1 MSKKAKKI
9 CFGIIAVVI
18 VFTVAVAIL
27 TREKVP
33 TLEEKINSGAVMHD
47 GTKDSV
53 FESPEGSYSLKITS
67 VYETEPETTDKNA
80 PDTDRVVVV
89 IYEYSNDDIS
99 NGLVISSAH
108 FKAYDKSGKELKIYP
123 QANLFE
129 PGEISALGTH
139 TASVAFALSGSAENY
154 IQVDYY
160 NDLASETPDLVYEGV
175 WE

>member
-1 MSKKAKKI
+1 MSKKAMVI
-9 CFGIIAVVI
+9 CFSIIAIVVT
-18 VFTVAVAIL
+18 FTVVVSVL
-27 TREKVP
+27 TRKKTI
-33 TLEEKINSGAVMHD
+33 TLEDKINSGAIVHD

-53 FESPEGSYSLKITS
+53 FESPEGNYSLKITS
-67 VYETEPETTDKNA
+67 VYETEPETTDENA
-80 PDTDRVVVV
+80 PTADRVVVV

-99 NGLVISSAH
+99 SGLVISSAH

-139 TASVAFALSGSAENY
+139 TASVAFALSGNAENY
-154 IQVDYY
+154 IEVDYY

>member
-1 MSKKAKKI
+1 MKI
-9 CFGIIAVVI
+9 CFSIIALVVAI
-18 VFTVAVAIL
+18 TVVVAVL

-33 TLEEKINSGAVMHD
+33 TLEEKINSGAVIHD
-47 GTKDSV
+47 GTKDTV
-53 FESPEGSYSLKITS
+53 FDSPEGRYSLKITS
-67 VYETEPETTDKNA
+67 VYETEPETTDENA
-80 PDTDRVVVV
+80 PDADRVVVV

-108 FKAYDKSGKELKIYP
+108 FKAYDKTGKELKIYP

-139 TASVAFALSGSAENY
+139 TASVAFALNSSAENY

-160 NDLASETPDLVYEGV
+160 NDLASELPDLVYEGI

>member
-1 MSKKAKKI
+1 MSKKAMVI
-9 CFGIIAVVI
+9 CFSIIAIVVA
-18 VFTVAVAIL
+18 FTVVVSVL
-27 TREKVP
+27 TREKTV
-33 TLEEKINSGAVMHD
+33 TLEDKINSGAIVHD

-67 VYETEPETTDKNA
+67 VYETQPEPTDENA
-80 PDTDRVVVV
+80 PDADRVVVV

-139 TASVAFALSGSAENY
+139 TASVAFALSGNAENY

-175 WE
+175 WK

>member
-1 MSKKAKKI
+1 MSKNAKKI
-9 CFGIIAVVI
+9 CFSIIALVVAI
-18 VFTVAVAIL
+18 TVVVAIL
-27 TREKVP
+27 TRKKVP
-33 TLEEKINSGAVMHD
+33 TLEEKIKSGAVMHD
-47 GTKDSV
+47 GTKDSI

-67 VYETEPETTDKNA
+67 VYETEPETTDENV
-80 PDTDRVVVV
+80 PDADRVVVV

-139 TASVAFALSGSAENY
+139 TASVAFAISDNAENY

-160 NDLASETPDLVYEGV
+160 NDLASELPDLVYEGV

>member
-1 MSKKAKKI
+1 MSKKAMVI
-9 CFGIIAVVI
+9 CFSIIAIVVT
-18 VFTVAVAIL
+18 FTVVVSVL
-27 TREKVP
+27 TREKTI
-33 TLEEKINSGAVMHD
+33 TLEDKINSGAIVHD

-53 FESPEGSYSLKITS
+53 FESPEGNYSLKITS
-67 VYETEPETTDKNA
+67 VYETEPETTDENA
-80 PDTDRVVVV
+80 PTADRVVVV

-99 NGLVISSAH
+99 SGLVISSAH

-139 TASVAFALSGSAENY
+139 TASVAFALSANAENY

>member
-1 MSKKAKKI
+1 MKGLVFMSKKAMKI

-33 TLEEKINSGAVMHD
+33 TLEEKIKSGAVMHD

-67 VYETEPETTDKNA
+67 VYETLPETTDENA
-80 PDTDRVVVV
+80 PDADRVVVV

-108 FKAYDKSGKELKIYP
+108 FKA
-123 QANLFE
+123 
-129 PGEISALGTH
+129 
-139 TASVAFALSGSAENY
+139 
-154 IQVDYY
+154 
-160 NDLASETPDLVYEGV
+160 
-175 WE
+175 